1 MEKKYIDVKPIIEAM
16 IEHFNTLKT
25 KAEIEYPEE
34 IYGERRFASDPQF
47 AGPAACVKFW
57 ADKLA
62 KEPAADVQE
71 VRHGK
76 WTQIGEKIGECSAC
90 GNKTSTRGA
99 DHTGRALILT
109 ATYKYCPSCGAKM
122 DGGGK

>member
-1 MEKKYIDVKPIIEAM
+1 MAKKYIDVKPIIEAM

-34 IYGERRFASDPQF
+34 IYGERRFTSDPQF

-71 VRHGK
+71 VKHGK
-76 WTQIGEKIGECSAC
+76 NLKGDTPSLFKCSVCGEECWDTFLMDRQI
-90 GNKTSTRGA
+90 N
-99 DHTGRALILT
+99 
-109 ATYKYCPSCGAKM
+109 YCYFCGAKM
-122 DGGGK
+122 DGGEDDA